1 MRQDNIINEIHQIR
15 ERYAK
20 QFNFDLKAMCED
32 LREKQGKSGRV
43 VVAFP
48 PKRVQP
54 LVVSKRQ
61 KAA

>member
-20 QFNFDLKAMCED
+20 RFNFDLKAMCAD
-32 LREKQGKSGRV
+32 LREKQRKSGRA

-54 LVVSKRQ
+54 LAVSKKQ

>member
-1 MRQDNIINEIHQIR
+1 MRQDSIINEIHQIR
-15 ERYAK
+15 ESYAK
-20 QFNFDLKAMCED
+20 QFNFDLKAICAD
-32 LREKQGKSGRV
+32 LREKQSKGGRV

-54 LVVSKRQ
+54 PIVSKRQ

>member
-1 MRQDNIINEIHQIR
+1 MRQDSIINEIHQIR

-20 QFNFDLKAMCED
+20 QFNFDLKAMCAD
-32 LREKQGKSGRV
+32 LREKQRKSGRV

-54 LVVSKRQ
+54 LAVSNRQ
-61 KAA
+61 KVA

>member
-15 ERYAK
+15 EKYAK
-20 QFNFDLKAMCED
+20 QFGFDLKAMCAD
-32 LREKQGKSGRV
+32 LREKQKKSGRI

-54 LVVSKRQ
+54 LAVSKRK